1 MVYHMTNTKIPNI
14 IYDNH
19 IHIIKCIENNTP
31 IKRSIRKEIYKWM
44 IGEIAEHKCISKEVF
59 ICVMVK
65 AMAYSISDD
74 ICNSFIMNFNLNN
87 VKQNIFPELNIIKV
101 KYYTKKHNIEM
112 HECYAWFDG
121 VNYDARINILNHCID
136 TINKNI
142 ERERLKKRVVY
153 STGEQQ

>member
-1 MVYHMTNTKIPNI
+1 MGCHITNTEIPNI
-14 IYDNH
+14 ICDNH
-19 IHIIKCIENNTP
+19 IHIIKCINNNTP

-44 IGEIAEHKCISKEVF
+44 IGEITGHENIAKQAF
-59 ICVMVK
+59 ICIIIK
-65 AMAYSISDD
+65 AMAYSISND
-74 ICNSFIMNFNLNN
+74 ICNPFIHTFNLNN

-101 KYYTKKHNIEM
+101 KRYAKEHNINIP
-112 HECYAWFDG
+112 ECYAWFNG
-121 VNYDARINILNHCID
+121 NNYNTRINILNHCID